1 MATKLGAATKQRES
15 VCLVTSVFVLRLKG
29 YSCFY
34 RCPSFVCY
42 TGGSNGFTSS
52 SPTGGQDFKDVRE
65 FLRDFEIYV
74 TVNEWT
80 DEKAGQY
87 LAVYLK
93 DDTKAFY
100 DQQSEAVRKSF
111 SELSKALKQRYEG
124 GLALLKY
131 KRDFN
136 SRS

>member
-1 MATKLGAATKQRES
+1 M
-15 VCLVTSVFVLRLKG
+15 
-29 YSCFY
+29 
-34 RCPSFVCY
+34 
-42 TGGSNGFTSS
+42 GSRQVVQPEVKFSGE
-52 SPTGGQDFKDVRE
+52 DVRE

-74 TVNEWT
+74 TVNKWM

-93 DDTKAFY
+93 DDAKAFY
-100 DQQSEAVRKSF
+100 HQQSEAVRKSF
-111 SELSKALKQRYEG
+111 SELSKALKLRYEG

>member
-1 MATKLGAATKQRES
+1 M
-15 VCLVTSVFVLRLKG
+15 
-29 YSCFY
+29 
-34 RCPSFVCY
+34 
-42 TGGSNGFTSS
+42 
-52 SPTGGQDFKDVRE
+52 RE

-74 TVNEWT
+74 AVNEWT

-93 DDTKAFY
+93 DDAKAFY
-100 DQQSEAVRKSF
+100 RQQSETVMKSF
-111 SELSKALKQRYEG
+111 SQLSKALKQRHEE

-136 SRS
+136 SRSRNEGEPLPVC